1 MAEHRGLLVKYLAPA
16 GNSASP
22 IGGAQRGTPT
32 NSPNVRGSVRRTRRR
47 LVYAFARLMAALAVS
62 IAVNMAFRR
71 AACVLVSGE
80 PTGRQSERSQ
90 SAALPSAS
98 YARLSS
104 VSAHCNISAAVGS
117 GFPLESVPWS
127 SLR

>member
-1 MAEHRGLLVKYLAPA
+1 
-16 GNSASP
+16 
-22 IGGAQRGTPT
+22 
-32 NSPNVRGSVRRTRRR
+32 VRRTGRQ
-47 LVYAFARLMAALAVS
+47 LVYAFAWLIAVLAVS
-62 IAVNMAFRR
+62 IAVNIARR
-71 AACVLVSGE
+71 WAACASVSGQ